1 MTTTSR
7 THPPLADAAATLRTS
22 SGPKRRRDPA
32 RQPLLLFLGF
42 MLVGGGLLTW
52 VHLATVQQLAVQ
64 QLEQRAAALAGA
76 VGASVSPPLLLRNYL
91 AVNLAAEQHARLP
104 EVAYVAV
111 VNERSA
117 LVAGLMGHPERLPP
131 DLAAR
136 IATEGFPQELLA
148 APGPSNEEAAGSRR
162 RNLSGIAV
170 QEAFA
175 PIPDAKG
182 AALVGLFASPLD
194 QARRRALWLL
204 WGTLGALTLAG
215 AAVCLFL
222 GRRWRRCLDGLTLA
236 AERLQRRDLATPVP
250 VADLSAASRLAEAL
264 EGLRTALRSAAVR
277 RSGP

>member
-1 MTTTSR
+1 
-7 THPPLADAAATLRTS
+7 
-22 SGPKRRRDPA
+22 
-32 RQPLLLFLGF
+32 

-64 QLEQRAAALAGA
+64 QLDQRAVELAGA
-76 VGASVSPPLLLRNYL
+76 VGAAVSPPLLLRNYL

-117 LVAGLMGHPERLPP
+117 LVAGLVGHPERLPP

-136 IATEGFPQELLA
+136 IQSEGFPQEILA
-148 APGPSNEEAAGSRR
+148 APRPTDDQAAVSRLR
-162 RNLSGIAV
+162 RLGGIAV
-170 QEAFA
+170 QEAVA
-175 PIPDAKG
+175 PIPDAKSY
-182 AALVGLFASPLD
+182 ALVGLFAGPLD

-215 AAVCLFL
+215 AATCLVL

-236 AERLQRRDLATPVP
+236 AERLQRRDFATPVP
-250 VADLSAASRLAEAL
+250 VAALAAASPLAEAL
-264 EGLRTALRSAAVR
+264 EGLRASLAALAAR
-277 RSGP
+277 RSGH